1 MNSKI
6 SVIIPVF
13 NVKEYLQEA
22 IDSIVIQKE
31 FLHEIIIIDDGSTD
45 GSGEL
50 LETLYSNIEF
60 IKIVHKENQ
69 GQGLARNLGTD
80 LSSSDFIFY
89 FDSDDIA
96 KPGLFKKFC
105 TVLSKQ
111 PELEIFCFSG
121 ETFLD
126 KNYSIEKVAYPSAL
140 SEKAYKRKIDA
151 DCNSGEEAYIVL
163 KNHEAFFPLPFLYIF
178 KKSILEKNG
187 IKFRAIRYEDEEFT
201 IQLFLYAGLTC
212 ITNDVYLSQRIRQ
225 GSTMQLNRDF
235 KDIIGYIKTIETLIR
250 LKNLT
255 NLKTITKELL
265 WNKILHLA
273 RAIITMKTTNKMKLT
288 GEEKKIYK
296 NLLKPLIWSDAK
308 IFKLYYTYSLEY
320 KLRIMKKKIFN

>member
-1 MNSKI
+1 MKTQV
-6 SVIIPVF
+6 SVIIPVY
-13 NVKEYLQEA
+13 NVKPYLQKA
-22 IDSIVIQKE
+22 VDSIIQQKE
-31 FLHEIIIIDDGSTD
+31 FLHEIIIVDDGSTD

-50 LETLYSNIEF
+50 LDTLYGQIDF
-60 IKIVHKENQ
+60 IKIVHKKNE
-69 GQGLARNLGTD
+69 GQGIARNMGTNI
-80 LSSSDFIFY
+80 SKGDFIFY

-96 KPGLFKKFC
+96 KPELFKKFSA
-105 TVLSKQ
+105 VLSNQ

-126 KNYSIEKVAYPSAL
+126 KNYSIEKVAYLNAL
-140 SEKAYKRKIDA
+140 SEKAYKRKVET
-151 DCNSGEEAYIVL
+151 DCNSGEEAYILL
-163 KNHEAFFPLPFLYIF
+163 KKNEAFFPLPFLYIF

-201 IQLFLYAGLTC
+201 IKLFLYAGITC

-225 GSTMQLNRDF
+225 GSTMQLNRNF
-235 KDIIGYIKTIETLIR
+235 KDIFGYIKTIETLLE

-255 NLKTITKELL
+255 NLKTVTKELL

-273 RAIITMKTTNKMKLT
+273 RAIIIIKTTNNMKLS

-296 NLLKPLIWSDAK
+296 NSLKPFIRSDRR

-320 KLRIMKKKIFN
+320 KLRMLIKIFK